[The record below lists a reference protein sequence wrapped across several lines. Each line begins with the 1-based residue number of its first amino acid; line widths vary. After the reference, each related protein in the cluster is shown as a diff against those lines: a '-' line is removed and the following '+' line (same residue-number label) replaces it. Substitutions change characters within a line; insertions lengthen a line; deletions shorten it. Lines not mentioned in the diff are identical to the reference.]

1 MMKKLAAAAIAAGM
15 ALALTACGDKTEAP
29 KAAAPAAAEPVVGVV
44 QLVEHPALDL
54 ANKGIVDALKERGVT
69 VKLDQQNA
77 QGDQSNLRNIVQRF
91 ISEKVSLIFAIA
103 TPAAQTAANA
113 TSDIPIVAT
122 AVTDF
127 KIAKLIK
134 DEKAPGTNVT
144 GVSDMNPVAAQLD
157 LFLKLVPNT
166 KNLGVMYNSS
176 EINSQYQVDILKKA
190 ADERHV
196 TLTTVTVS
204 NVNDIQQAAQSLV
217 GKVDGIYVPTDNV
230 MASAMPA
237 LAKVTTPAKIPVMAA
252 DIGMTKGG
260 EGIGTYGIDYYELG
274 KICGNM
280 GADVL
285 QGKGKPATMPIRYQE
300 KFKAIV
306 NTRVMANLGLTI
318 PEDVKKTAE
327 LYQ

>member
-1 MMKKLAAAAIAAGM
+1 MMKKLAAAAVAAGM
-15 ALALTACGDKTEAP
+15 ALALVACGDKTETP
-29 KAAAPAAAEPVVGVV
+29 KAQATQPEQTVGIL

-54 ANKGIVDALKERGVT
+54 ANKGIVDQLKERGIH

-91 ISEKVSLIFAIA
+91 ISEKASLIFAIA

-113 TSDIPIVAT
+113 TTEIPIVAT
-122 AVTDF
+122 AVTDY
-127 KIAKLIK
+127 KVAKLVK
-134 DEKAPGTNVT
+134 DDKAPGTNVT

-157 LFLKLVPNT
+157 LFLKLVPKT
-166 KNLGVMYNSS
+166 KTLGVMYNSS
-176 EINSQYQVDILKKA
+176 EVNSQFQVDILKKA
-190 ADERHV
+190 ASQRHIAV
-196 TLTTVTVS
+196 TEVTVS

-237 LAKVTTPAKIPVMAA
+237 LAKITTPAKIPVMAA

-260 EGIGTYGIDYYELG
+260 EGIGTYGVDYYQLG
-274 KICGNM
+274 RITGDM
-280 GADVL
+280 GADIL

-300 KFKAIV
+300 QFKAII

-318 PEDVKKTAE
+318 PEDLKKSAE